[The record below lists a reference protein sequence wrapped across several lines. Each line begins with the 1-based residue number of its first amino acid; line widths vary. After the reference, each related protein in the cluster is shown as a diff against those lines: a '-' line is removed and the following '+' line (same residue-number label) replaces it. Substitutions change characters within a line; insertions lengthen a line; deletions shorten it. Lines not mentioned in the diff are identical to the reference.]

1 MPTYKIRI
9 IVAVT
14 KGKEDII
21 IIILFLGKREL
32 SIPFILINQL

>member
-21 IIILFLGKREL
+21 ILFLEKREL

>member
-21 IIILFLGKREL
+21 ILFLGKREL